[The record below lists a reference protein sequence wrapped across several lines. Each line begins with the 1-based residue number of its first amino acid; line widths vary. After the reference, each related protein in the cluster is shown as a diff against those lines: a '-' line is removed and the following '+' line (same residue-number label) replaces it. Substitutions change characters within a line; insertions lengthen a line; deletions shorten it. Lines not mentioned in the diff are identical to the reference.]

1 VLLVET
7 RAACT
12 HRRGRILNPLK
23 LQAMKSFTKLSRT
36 ATVTGAV
43 LAVALVATIAM
54 PAQAAYV
61 GEKTVSTARTAV
73 MHLCQRFCGH
83 HHHHHGHQW
92 YSGGQ
97 DYWCPGH

>member
-1 VLLVET
+1 
-7 RAACT
+7 
-12 HRRGRILNPLK
+12 
-23 LQAMKSFTKLSRT
+23 MKSFTKLSRT

-61 GEKTVSTARTAV
+61 AEKTVSTTRAAV
-73 MHLCQRFCGH
+73 MHLCQRFCGN

-92 YSGGQ
+92 CGHGE